1 MSKAVFLD
9 RDGTLCADKVYLSD
23 PQGLEPLPGVFP
35 ALESLQRGGFRLV
48 VVTNQSGVARGL
60 IPPGSL
66 EAVHRELHRIFGE
79 RGVRFE
85 AIYVCPHLPGGA
97 VAEYSIGCDCR
108 KPSPGLLLQAAED
121 LGIDLRRS
129 FMVGDQGHDV
139 EAGKRAGCRTVRLDL
154 SGSGKGEATGAPPAP
169 DFEAAS
175 WESAARWI
183 LSQEDE

>member
-1 MSKAVFLD
+1 MTKAVFLD

-35 ALESLQRGGFRLV
+35 ALEALQRGGFRLV

-60 IPPGSL
+60 IPPDSL
-66 EAVHRELHRIFGE
+66 EAVHRELRRAFDD
-79 RGVRFE
+79 RGIRLE
-85 AIYVCPHLPGGA
+85 AVYFCPHLPGGA
-97 VAEYSIGCDCR
+97 VAEYDRECDCR
-108 KPSPGLLLQAAED
+108 KPAPGLLLRAAAD

-139 EAGKRAGCRTVRLDL
+139 EAGQRAGCRTVRLDL
-154 SGSGKGEATGAPPAP
+154 TGSGKGKLTGAPPAP

-183 LSQEDE
+183 LSQEDV